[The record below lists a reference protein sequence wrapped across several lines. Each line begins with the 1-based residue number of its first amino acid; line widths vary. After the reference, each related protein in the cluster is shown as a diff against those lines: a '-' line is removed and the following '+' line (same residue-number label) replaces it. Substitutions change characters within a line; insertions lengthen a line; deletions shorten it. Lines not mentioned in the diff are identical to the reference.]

1 MKESR
6 YFHRDTYA
14 FRLITGAVA
23 LMVFFFMCWVYT
35 TGRTAELDERI
46 VAAARLLRGPV
57 QNTVMLWITHMG
69 DARTIVGIGAVLL
82 IIDAVKWRKADYP
95 LAIGAALITL
105 DLYTYL
111 KALFRRP
118 RPDSEFWLVLEH
130 GFSFPSGH
138 TMNGVFCYGM
148 MLYLLRRNCDDPK
161 TEKALTVLI
170 SALIIL
176 IPVSRVFCGVHYPS
190 DVITGF
196 SIGFTQLMLYSVII
210 DEILLRLDIRKKQK
224 LSEPL

>member
-1 MKESR
+1 MEESR

-14 FRLITGAVA
+14 FRLITGAVS
-23 LMVFFFMCWVYT
+23 LMVFFFMCWMYT
-35 TGRTAELDERI
+35 SGRTAVMDERI
-46 VAAARLLRGPV
+46 VAAARMFRGPV
-57 QNTVMLWITHMG
+57 QNALMLGITHMG
-69 DARTIVGIGAVLL
+69 DARTIVGIGVVLL

-105 DLYTYL
+105 NLYKDL
-111 KALFRRP
+111 KRLFQRP
-118 RPDSEFWLVLEH
+118 RPDQEFWLVMEQ
-130 GFSFPSGH
+130 GFSYPSGH

-161 TEKALTVLI
+161 TEKALTILI
-170 SALIIL
+170 SALILL

-190 DVITGF
+190 DVIAGF
-196 SIGFTQLMLYSVII
+196 SIGLTQLMLYSVIL
-210 DEILLRLDIRKKQK
+210 DEILLRLDMRKMQR